1 MNLICEG
8 RSAGK
13 ILETLVEVAGVETE
27 LAK

>member
-1 MNLICEG
+1 MRVVGLIKK
-8 RSAGK
+8 K